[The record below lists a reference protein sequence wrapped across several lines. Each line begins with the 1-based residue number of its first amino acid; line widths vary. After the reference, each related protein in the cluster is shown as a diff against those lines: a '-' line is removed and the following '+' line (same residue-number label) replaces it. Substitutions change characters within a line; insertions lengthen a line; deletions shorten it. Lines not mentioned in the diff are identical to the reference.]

1 MKKNLL
7 YLAIL
12 IVLCLIGYFAYYI
25 SNSENVDP
33 EKDFAIHEPEEV
45 HKIIIKE
52 KSMRE
57 VVLEKK
63 EGVWYVN
70 NNYEAS
76 EIRIKAML
84 EVLQKLQVEFNV
96 SDNARKNVI
105 ENLALSAVK
114 TSFYNEDGD
123 EIKSIYI
130 GQGGSNVQG
139 TYMILERDKK
149 IASNP
154 YIVNVPGF
162 QGALNYRFTADSVL
176 WRNTQIFSTP
186 FDRIS
191 KVRVEYFED
200 PTGSFEMN
208 VNEELV
214 QINPIHD
221 SLVNKNEI
229 NEQKVTS
236 FLAEFENK
244 HLEYYVFNDTN
255 LTKALAKPPYCK
267 ISCVDYDQKAT
278 EVTLYRMPINDRTH
292 VQYDANNKPIE
303 YDLERYYATFGK
315 RKDFVS
321 VQYYVFGALLKKYN
335 SFFKTKSDSA
345 SK

>member
-12 IVLCLIGYFAYYI
+12 IALCLVGYFAFRL
-25 SNSENVDP
+25 SNSNEIDP
-33 EKDFAIHEPEEV
+33 DKDFAIHQPDEV
-45 HKIIIKE
+45 RKIIIKE
-52 KSMRE
+52 KTSRE
-57 VVLEKK
+57 VVLEKIN
-63 EGVWYVN
+63 GVWYVN

-76 EIRIKAML
+76 EARIKAML
-84 EVLQKLQVEFNV
+84 DVLQKIQVEYNV
-96 SDNARKNVI
+96 ADNARKKVI

-114 TSFYNEDGD
+114 TSFYNADGE

-130 GQGGSNVQG
+130 GHGGSNAHG
-139 TYMILERDKK
+139 TYMILEHNKQ
-149 IASNP
+149 IAHNP

-162 QGALNYRFTADSVL
+162 EGALTYRFTADSIA

-186 FDRIS
+186 FDKIS

-200 PTGSFEMN
+200 PRGSFEMN

-221 SLVNKNEI
+221 SLINKNEI
-229 NEQKVTS
+229 DEQKVTS

-255 LTKALAKPPYCK
+255 QAKVLAKPPYCK
-267 ISCVDYDQKAT
+267 ITCVDYDQRTT
-278 EVTLYRMPINDRTH
+278 EATLYRMPLNDRTL
-292 VQYDANNKPIE
+292 VQQDVNQKPIE

-321 VQYYVFGALLKKYN
+321 VQYYVFGVLLKKYN
-335 SFFKTKSDSA
+335 NFFK
-345 SK
+345 SKPNSSKN